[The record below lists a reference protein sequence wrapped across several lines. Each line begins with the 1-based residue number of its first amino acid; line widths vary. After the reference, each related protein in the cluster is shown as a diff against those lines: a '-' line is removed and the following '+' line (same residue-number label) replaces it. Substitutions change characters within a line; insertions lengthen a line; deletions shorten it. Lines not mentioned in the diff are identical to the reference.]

1 MHSQSL
7 PSMSVS
13 LIIVVSPQP
22 GRATD
27 GSVSSKVTDAQRDA
41 QRAANAEGEH
51 GAITD
56 AEIAAILV
64 AASPAETLKTLMGVD
79 MGLLKDGKLGLAA
92 ALVNNRDAKWSKAY
106 EAGLEKMLL
115 KGDVGKPLLE
125 FIRPALNR
133 LQATL
138 YTSANI
144 KTLATVEM
152 QDTVKTLAS
161 RFDAVI
167 ADINLRAAYKYVD
180 KLGVSGAQAI
190 HAQLQAW
197 DDSSDDTKL
206 YNATTSKLAKEK
218 GNAAYLKG
226 GEKFAAAVKKAH
238 PGVQHQPFTT
248 LLEVLVFSAADEESF
263 KSAVLQIGA
272 ATGAEVKLSERKGS
286 SLKGF
291 LRLYE
296 KALLKAVILGLDH
309 VDFSLVYDVLRAM
322 LVAPT
327 TEVAVKA
334 QAAVYGGKQ
343 LPPCRSKCR
352 LVGES
357 VTGWR
362 DELVNVKHATGKHG
376 LIGEIQIV
384 RSKMLLQRET
394 MGGLRGLH
402 DACVARGHGSRQLA
416 KKEQKALDKL
426 LAKSKK
432 ITEKKNKAIAAW
444 DAELAKLALQVE
456 AITGAKPAGAI

>member
-1 MHSQSL
+1 M
-7 PSMSVS
+7 
-13 LIIVVSPQP
+13 
-22 GRATD
+22 
-27 GSVSSKVTDAQRDA
+27 
-41 QRAANAEGEH
+41 
-51 GAITD
+51 
-56 AEIAAILV
+56 
-64 AASPAETLKTLMGVD
+64 
-79 MGLLKDGKLGLAA
+79 
-92 ALVNNRDAKWSKAY
+92 
-106 EAGLEKMLL
+106 
-115 KGDVGKPLLE
+115 E

-144 KTLATVEM
+144 KALATVEM

-167 ADINLRAAYKYVD
+167 ADINLRAAYKYVE

-190 HAQLQAW
+190 YAQLQAW

-263 KSAVLQIGA
+263 KSAVLKIGA

-309 VDFSLVYDVLRAM
+309 VDFSLVRTQTLLLPLPDFEREREREREKEGTTTSVSRSRSRASI
-322 LVAPT
+322 L
-327 TEVAVKA
+327 
-334 QAAVYGGKQ
+334 
-343 LPPCRSKCR
+343 
-352 LVGES
+352 
-357 VTGWR
+357 
-362 DELVNVKHATGKHG
+362 NV
-376 LIGEIQIV
+376 
-384 RSKMLLQRET
+384 
-394 MGGLRGLH
+394 
-402 DACVARGHGSRQLA
+402 C
-416 KKEQKALDKL
+416 
-426 LAKSKK
+426 
-432 ITEKKNKAIAAW
+432 
-444 DAELAKLALQVE
+444 
-456 AITGAKPAGAI
+456 